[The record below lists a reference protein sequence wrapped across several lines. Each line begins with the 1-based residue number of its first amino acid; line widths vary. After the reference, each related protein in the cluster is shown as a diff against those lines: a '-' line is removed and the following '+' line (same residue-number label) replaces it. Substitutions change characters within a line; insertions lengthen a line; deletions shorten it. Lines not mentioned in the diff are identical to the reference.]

1 MKDQR
6 RSGARTKQGMQR
18 AFTTQ
23 LPVSVPVCVHSLSPQ
38 TQTAFTGMPA
48 CMHAPMS
55 NRPGHAGTTKNDNS
69 VKCQPMR

>member
-23 LPVSVPVCVHSLSPQ
+23 LPVSVSVSVCVHSLSP
-38 TQTAFTGMPA
+38 QTAFTGMPA

-69 VKCQPMR
+69 VKCQPIR